1 MGSIFFEFLATGG
14 APSSVVWATDKLTT
28 LAAIMKIP
36 AIVMF
41 ILGAAVALFV
51 GLFGYKCVKL
61 LCGLGFGAAGFAIG
75 YELLKFL
82 NGHFGWKLPG
92 FVAIIAG
99 GVLLIVLGFL
109 AFKKFAYALFGLI
122 GFSVFVFAYFVYPN
136 YLVAAVIGVVVA
148 LLSTYFVRMAV
159 AVITSFIGSFTLV
172 GMLSAILPQISYINY
187 REGLTSKMVAIMIF
201 LVFVGIQLGT
211 TMPAKKAAQGVKR
224 VKIRR
229 VFDGW

>member
-14 APSSVVWATDKLTT
+14 APSSVVWATDKLTV
-28 LAAIMKIP
+28 LAGVMKIP
-36 AIVMF
+36 AIVLF

-61 LCGLGFGAAGFAIG
+61 LCGIGFGVAGFAIG
-75 YELLKFL
+75 YELFTFL

-92 FVAIIAG
+92 FIAIIVG

-122 GFSVFVFAYFVYPN
+122 GFLVFVFAYFVYPN
-136 YLVAAVIGVVVA
+136 YLIAAVAGVVVA
-148 LLSTYFVRMAV
+148 LLSTYFVRMAT
-159 AVITSFIGSFTLV
+159 AIITSFIGGFTLV
-172 GMLSAILPQISYINY
+172 GMLSAILPKISYINY
-187 REGLTSKMVAIMIF
+187 REGLTSKMVAIMVF

-211 TMPAKKAAQGVKR
+211 TMPVKKTAAVKR